1 MSKPIDFIP
10 NEIIVETIFI
20 SLETVN
26 TNLAVYNK
34 SVTYKR
40 SLDTKWIKFYK
51 KHKLTKRDLLN
62 PKWYDL
68 YLRLCAEGI
77 I

>member
-10 NEIIVETIFI
+10 NEIVVETVFI

-26 TNLAVYNK
+26 TSLTVYCK
-34 SVTYKR
+34 SVYCKEQ
-40 SLDTKWIKFYK
+40 DPKWIKFCK
-51 KHKLTKRDLLN
+51 DHRLTKRETSN
-62 PKWYDL
+62 PKWYSL
-68 YLRLCAEGI
+68 YLQLCAEKI

>member
-1 MSKPIDFIP
+1 MGKPIDFIE
-10 NEIIVETIFI
+10 NEIVVETIFI

-26 TNLAVYNK
+26 TNLAVYSK
-34 SVTYKR
+34 SVYKR
-40 SLDTKWIKFYK
+40 SLDPKWIEFCKE
-51 KHKLTKRDLLN
+51 HRLTKKDLLN
-62 PKWYDL
+62 PKWYDI

>member
-1 MSKPIDFIP
+1 MGKPIDFIE
-10 NEIIVETIFI
+10 NEIVIETIFI

-26 TNLAVYNK
+26 TNLAVYGK
-34 SVTYKR
+34 SITYKR
-40 SLDTKWIKFYK
+40 SLDPKWTKFCKD
-51 KHKLTKRDLLN
+51 HKLTKRDILN